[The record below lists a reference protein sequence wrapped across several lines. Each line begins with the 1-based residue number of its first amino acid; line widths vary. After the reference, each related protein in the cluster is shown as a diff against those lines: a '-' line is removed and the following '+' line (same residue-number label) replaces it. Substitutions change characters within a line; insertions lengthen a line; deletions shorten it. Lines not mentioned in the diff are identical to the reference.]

1 MAEKDVTVR
10 ERPRS
15 WLRRILHWADGHR
28 ESLGLAATAVVL
40 LLCGF
45 ALNRLLAEMR
55 VADVGRSISNLP
67 ANAVGASLLFT
78 GMSYITLVGYDWSAL
93 RYVGRRLPAR
103 VTALASFCG
112 YAIGNTVGFSLFT
125 GGSVRFRVYSA
136 AGLPAEDIGRVTLFC
151 IIAFGFGICAVGGVG
166 VLLRPLLLAEIL
178 HLPALLLKVTSVSLI
193 AAIIAFVLLCTR
205 KRMLRWRRMTLAL
218 PSPSLV
224 AGQLTISAIDLC
236 FACAALWVLLPT
248 DLSYSFFAFLP
259 LYCVAIVAGILSHV
273 PGGLGVFEA
282 VFVYALGDRTEIG
295 PLVGALVVYRLIYY
309 VMPLLVAGALL
320 GLSELRRQIPA
331 TVAAF
336 DRLVEVTG
344 EIVPT
349 FAGIFVVL
357 AGIVLLASAATP
369 MSPSRAAAIASI
381 VSLPVIETAHFV
393 GGMVASMLIFL
404 APALQRRLHGAY
416 WLVHALLAIGIVCSL
431 AKGLDYGEAIALALI
446 ATLLVP
452 YRDEFYRR
460 TSLLDEPL
468 TLRWMVT
475 LLCILGAAIWLMLF
489 AYKHAAYHDSLWL
502 HVALNGNFPRS
513 LRAMFA
519 AGLGVVI
526 LAALH
531 VMHPPR
537 RAAPPAATPSELDRA
552 RAIAAGQSHVD
563 ALLVCSGDK
572 SLLFSTSG
580 RSFLM
585 FSRRG
590 SSWIGLFDPVGPPH
604 EQAELIWRFR
614 EMCDREQVRPA
625 FYLVRPGS
633 LRLYVDVGLT
643 VTRLGDLGRVP
654 LDDFDLDQPAN
665 SKMRFAVNRGARDGL
680 SFRLLVPAEALAA
693 IDALAAISRVW
704 LAARKMH
711 EPGFSLGAFSAAYV
725 GAFDVAAA
733 MIGEEIVAFAL
744 LPRTSAEDEASIEMV
759 RWRPDAPSSTLEY
772 LIVAT
777 MLQVKARGATT
788 LAIGMAPLSEARRRQ
803 MGPLQHRLGA
813 LVAEHGEQFF
823 TLQGDRKFKE
833 QFHPVWEPRYLASP
847 GGIDPLIVLADAAAL
862 NSGSAAAGR
871 RAAKAKGAGGAGA
884 SEAAADS
891 AGSPG

>member
-10 ERPRS
+10 EQPRS
-15 WLRRILHWADGHR
+15 LMRRVLHWADGHR
-28 ESLGLAATAVVL
+28 ESLGLAATAIVL

-55 VADVGRSISNLP
+55 VADVGRSIANLP
-67 ANAVGASLLFT
+67 GHAVGWSLLFT
-78 GMSYITLVGYDWSAL
+78 GLSYITLVGYDWSAL

-103 VTALASFCG
+103 VIALASFCG

-125 GGSVRFRVYSA
+125 GGSVRFRIYSA

-193 AAIIAFVLLCTR
+193 VAIIAFVLLCTR
-205 KRMLRWRRMTLAL
+205 KRLLRWRRMTLPL

-236 FACAALWVLLPT
+236 FACAALWVLLPA

-349 FAGIFVVL
+349 FAGVFVVL

-369 MSPSRAAAIASI
+369 MSPARAAAIGSI

-393 GGMVASMLIFL
+393 GAMVASMLIFL

-416 WLVHALLAIGIVCSL
+416 WLVHALLVIGIACSL

-446 ATLLVP
+446 AVLLVP

-468 TLRWMVT
+468 TLRWTVT
-475 LLCILGAAIWLMLF
+475 LLCILGGAFWLMLF
-489 AYKHAAYHDSLWL
+489 AYKHAAYHNSLWM
-502 HVALNGNFPRS
+502 HFTLNGNFPRS

-537 RAAPPAATPSELDRA
+537 RAAAPAATSSELERA
-552 RAIAAGQSHVD
+552 RAIAAGQSHTD
-563 ALLVCSGDK
+563 ALLLCSGDK
-572 SLLFSTSG
+572 SVLFSTSG

-585 FSRRG
+585 LSRRG
-590 SSWIGLFDPVGPPH
+590 HSWIALFDPVGPPH

-614 EMCDREQVRPA
+614 ETCDREQVRPA
-625 FYLVRPGS
+625 FYLVRPGN

-643 VTRLGDLGRVP
+643 VTRLGDMGRVP

-680 SFRLLVPAEALAA
+680 SFRLLPRQEVPAA
-693 IDALAAISRVW
+693 IDALAAISRAW
-704 LAARKMH
+704 LAERKMR
-711 EPGFSLGAFSAAYV
+711 EPGFSAGAFSATYV
-725 GAFDVAAA
+725 SAFDVAAV
-733 MIGEEIVAFAL
+733 MMGGEIVAFGL
-744 LPRTSAEDEASIEMV
+744 LLRTSANDEVSIEMV
-759 RWRPDAPSSTLEY
+759 RWHPDAPASTLEY
-772 LIVAT
+772 LFVAT
-777 MLQVKARGATT
+777 MLQVQAQGATT
-788 LAIGMAPLSEARRRQ
+788 LVIGMAPLSEFQHRQ

-847 GGIDPLIVLADAAAL
+847 GGTDPLIVLADAAAL
-862 NSGSAAAGR
+862 NSGSAMAGR
-871 RAAKAKGAGGAGA
+871 RTAKTKGTRNARPG
-884 SEAAADS
+884 EAAADI
-891 AGSPG
+891 AGRSG